1 MKIKSLMQMGVMVG
15 GLVALGA
22 CAPTYRSHGY
32 IPPDEDLDQIV
43 VGVDTRSTVE
53 DVVGSPSSA
62 GVLNEGGF
70 FYVRSR
76 VRTFGPTRPREVE
89 RQVLAIS
96 FDGDDVVQN
105 IERFGLEDGR
115 VVALERRVTDNGVTN
130 LGFLRQLLGNIGN
143 FDPGDFLSGDG

>member
-1 MKIKSLMQMGVMVG
+1 MTTKSLIRVG
-15 GLVALGA
+15 LLALTLAALGA

-32 IPPDEDLDQIV
+32 IPPEDDLAEIV
-43 VGVDTRSTVE
+43 VGVDTKATVE
-53 DVVGSPSSA
+53 DVVGTPSSA
-62 GVLNEGGF
+62 GLRNDEGF

-76 VRTFGPTRPREVE
+76 VRTFGPTRPREIE

-96 FDGDDVVQN
+96 FDESDVVQN

-115 VVALERRVTDNGVTN
+115 VVALERRVTDNGITN

-143 FDPGDFLSGDG
+143 FDPGQFLGGEG